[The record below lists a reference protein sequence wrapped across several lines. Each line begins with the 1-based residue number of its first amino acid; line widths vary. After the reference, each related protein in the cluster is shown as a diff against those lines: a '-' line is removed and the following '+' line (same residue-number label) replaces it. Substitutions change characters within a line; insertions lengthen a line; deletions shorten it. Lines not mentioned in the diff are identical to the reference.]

1 MSEKYRRT
9 SECLG
14 NISDVSK
21 RNSNIGVKTSE
32 ILFVHS
38 KKNEATS
45 ASLHNTEQ
53 KPPFKLSLF
62 PREIPL
68 MSRQG
73 VKVVKAKNAKL
84 QGMRARVTREGI
96 GEAPKM
102 PWFTRAIPLDFYP
115 WVFLAKNMGRHSK
128 NQRRFNDINSDL
140 THRDTKPHYLC
151 TIKTSQSSQS
161 SHRITPTP
169 WTLLHLLLLL
179 QWIAPPK
186 S

>member
-73 VKVVKAKNAKL
+73 VKVVKAKNAKS
-84 QGMRARVTREGI
+84 QGRRACHTRVRKSSNEGMQNWS
-96 GEAPKM
+96 ES
-102 PWFTRAIPLDFYP
+102 DFA
-115 WVFLAKNMGRHSK
+115 FH
-128 NQRRFNDINSDL
+128 
-140 THRDTKPHYLC
+140 
-151 TIKTSQSSQS
+151 
-161 SHRITPTP
+161 PT
-169 WTLLHLLLLL
+169 
-179 QWIAPPK
+179 
-186 S
+186 